1 MKRIFTIT
9 YLFLAMS
16 LAHTQEVTLTLEE
29 AIALAQVNSLPAVT
43 SKYKIEN
50 AYWNYQLFLTE
61 LKPNLSFSAAP
72 LPFFNRSINIVTQ
85 PDGRDIFVQRSL
97 MRNAMEIQLQQY
109 VPWTGGTFYAS
120 TSLQRIDIFGTDRSS
135 SYFSVPIR
143 FGFVQPFFRFDPI
156 FWNKQIQP
164 IRLKEEQHLYAEAL
178 ERITF
183 ETVQVFFEAYL
194 AQVNL
199 EAAQRNKIIADTL
212 YQIAKRRFEVG
223 TLPKTDVLQLELESK
238 NAEVDAAEANIRL
251 RATIQALSNLTGL
264 EKIGILVAPLDVP
277 NLDVNVADALK
288 YAAQN
293 RSYPITSHRTLLE
306 ATSEIDKAKKSNGVN
321 ISASGAFG
329 LSQTGA
335 TLGEAYNGLL
345 DQEEL
350 TLGITIPIAD
360 WGKAKANRALAQSNY
375 DLAKTSNEQ
384 IHMEATR
391 EIIVNVEQLPLL
403 REKMLLAKRSTEIA
417 NTRSEITRQRYAIG
431 TETVVELNLSLES
444 AENSRLRYFN
454 AIRDF
459 WIGYYTIRQLTLFD
473 FERGVILG
481 SRE

>member
-1 MKRIFTIT
+1 M
-9 YLFLAMS
+9 
-16 LAHTQEVTLTLEE
+16 
-29 AIALAQVNSLPAVT
+29 
-43 SKYKIEN
+43 
-50 AYWNYQLFLTE
+50 
-61 LKPNLSFSAAP
+61 
-72 LPFFNRSINIVTQ
+72 
-85 PDGRDIFVQRSL
+85 
-97 MRNAMEIQLQQY
+97 
-109 VPWTGGTFYAS
+109 
-120 TSLQRIDIFGTDRSS
+120 
-135 SYFSVPIR
+135 
-143 FGFVQPFFRFDPI
+143 
-156 FWNKQIQP
+156 
-164 IRLKEEQHLYAEAL
+164 
-178 ERITF
+178 
-183 ETVQVFFEAYL
+183 